1 MTDSGLSSI
10 ILTKVKDIEKGET
23 KMIYGYCR
31 ISRRTMNIER
41 QERNIKAEY
50 PEAVIIKEAYT
61 GRSMMRPA
69 WQKLYNKVESGST
82 IVFDSVSRMSRTAE
96 EGFKAYEEL
105 YNRGV
110 NLVFLKEP
118 HINTDVYKMALSNTI
133 GLTGGNV
140 DFILEGVN
148 KYLMELAKEQVKI
161 SFNQA
166 EKEVSDLRLRTV
178 EGLETAR
185 LNGKQIGG
193 VKGSTYK
200 VKKKDK
206 AKEIIKKHSN
216 MFGGKLNDIECM
228 KIAGVSNATF
238 YKYRKEIEAEI
249 ESGMNDE

>member
-1 MTDSGLSSI
+1 
-10 ILTKVKDIEKGET
+10 
-23 KMIYGYCR
+23 
-31 ISRRTMNIER
+31 MNIER
-41 QERNIKAEY
+41 QVRNIKAEY

-61 GRSMMRPA
+61 GRSMARPA

-96 EGFKAYEEL
+96 EGFKAYEDL
-105 YNRGV
+105 FNRGV

-118 HINTDVYKMALSNTI
+118 HINTAVYKNAINNTVK
-133 GLTGGNV
+133 LTGGNV
-140 DFILEGVN
+140 DYILEGVN
-148 KYLMELAKEQVKI
+148 RYLMELAKEQVKI

-166 EKEVSDLRLRTV
+166 QKEVDDLRQRTV

-185 LNGKQIGG
+185 INGKQIGG

-216 MFGGKLNDIECM
+216 IFGGELNDLQCM
-228 KIAGVSNATF
+228 KLAGVSNATF
-238 YKYRKEIEAEI
+238 YKYRKELEDEL
-249 ESGMNDE
+249 ESGANNE

>member
-1 MTDSGLSSI
+1 
-10 ILTKVKDIEKGET
+10 
-23 KMIYGYCR
+23 MIYGYCR

-41 QERNIKAEY
+41 QVRNIKAEY

-69 WQKLYNKVESGST
+69 WQKLYNKVGTNDT
-82 IVFDSVSRMSRTAE
+82 IIFDSVSRMSRTAE
-96 EGFKAYEEL
+96 EGFKAYEDL
-105 YNRGV
+105 FNRGV

-118 HINTDVYKMALSNTI
+118 HINTAVYKNAINNTVK
-133 GLTGGNV
+133 LTGGNV
-140 DFILEGVN
+140 DYILEGVN
-148 KYLMELAKEQVKI
+148 RYLMELAKEQVKI

-166 EKEVSDLRLRTV
+166 QKEVDDLRQRTV

-185 LNGKQIGG
+185 INGKQIGG

-216 MFGGKLNDIECM
+216 IFGGELNDLQCM
-228 KIAGVSNATF
+228 KLAGVSNATF
-238 YKYRKEIEAEI
+238 YKYRKELEDEL
-249 ESGMNDE
+249 ESGANND

>member
-1 MTDSGLSSI
+1 
-10 ILTKVKDIEKGET
+10 
-23 KMIYGYCR
+23 MIYGYCR

-41 QERNIKAEY
+41 QVRNIKAEY

-69 WQKLYNKVESGST
+69 WQKLYNKVGADDT

-96 EGFKAYEEL
+96 EGFKAYEDL
-105 YNRGV
+105 FTRGV

-118 HINTDVYKMALSNTI
+118 HINTAVYKNAINNTVK
-133 GLTGGNV
+133 LTGGNV
-140 DFILEGVN
+140 DYILEGVN
-148 KYLMELAKEQVKI
+148 RYLMELAKEQVKI

-166 EKEVSDLRLRTV
+166 QKEVDDLRQRTV

-185 LNGKQIGG
+185 INGKQIGG

-216 MFGGKLNDIECM
+216 IFGGELNDLQCM
-228 KIAGVSNATF
+228 KLAGVSNATF
-238 YKYRKEIEAEI
+238 YKYRKELEDEL
-249 ESGMNDE
+249 ESGANND

>member
-1 MTDSGLSSI
+1 
-10 ILTKVKDIEKGET
+10 
-23 KMIYGYCR
+23 MIYGYCR

-41 QERNIKAEY
+41 QVRNIKAEY

-61 GRSMMRPA
+61 GRSMARPA

-96 EGFKAYEEL
+96 EGFKAYEDL
-105 YNRGV
+105 FNRGV

-118 HINTDVYKMALSNTI
+118 HINTAVYKNAINNTVK
-133 GLTGGNV
+133 LTGGNV
-140 DFILEGVN
+140 DYILEGVN
-148 KYLMELAKEQVKI
+148 RYLMELAKEQVKI

-166 EKEVSDLRLRTV
+166 QKEVDDLRQRTV

-185 LNGKQIGG
+185 INGKQIGG

-216 MFGGKLNDIECM
+216 IFGGELNDLQCM
-228 KIAGVSNATF
+228 KLAGVSNATF
-238 YKYRKEIEAEI
+238 YKYRKELEDEL
-249 ESGMNDE
+249 ESGANNE

>member
-1 MTDSGLSSI
+1 
-10 ILTKVKDIEKGET
+10 
-23 KMIYGYCR
+23 MIYGYCR

-41 QERNIKAEY
+41 QVRNIKAEY

-61 GRSMMRPA
+61 GRSMARPA

-96 EGFKAYEEL
+96 EGFKAYEDL
-105 YNRGV
+105 FNRGV

-118 HINTDVYKMALSNTI
+118 HINTAVYKNAINNTVK
-133 GLTGGNV
+133 LTGGNV
-140 DFILEGVN
+140 DYILEGVN
-148 KYLMELAKEQVKI
+148 RYLMELAKEQVKI

-166 EKEVSDLRLRTV
+166 QKEVDDLRQRTV

-185 LNGKQIGG
+185 INGKQIGG

-216 MFGGKLNDIECM
+216 IFGGELNDLQCM
-228 KIAGVSNATF
+228 KLAGVSNATF
-238 YKYRKEIEAEI
+238 YKYRKELEDEL
-249 ESGMNDE
+249 ESGANND